1 VTRDREATLVTA
13 AGPSPP
19 AGFGLCCPPM
29 QQVVSA
35 HAYAKHRG
43 VSAKAVTKAIKDG
56 RLQRSV
62 EKRGPGWAIN
72 PIEADQEWAE
82 STDSGSGYP
91 GHAVQ
96 MALVEPPEPVA
107 APEVTAL
114 SRPISYAEA
123 RAQHERFKAR
133 LAELELEQRE
143 GKLVE
148 AEAAKKEAF
157 RIARLVRDAMLNI
170 PDRVAAELAAEGNQ
184 FKVHQRLTQE
194 IRRALEDMKL
204 E

>member
-1 VTRDREATLVTA
+1 MPYL
-13 AGPSPP
+13 
-19 AGFGLCCPPM
+19 L
-29 QQVVSA
+29 SA
-35 HAYAKHRG
+35 NQYARHRG
-43 VSAKAVTKAIKDG
+43 VSPGAVLAAIRTK
-56 RLQRSV
+56 RLLKSV
-62 EKRGPGWAIN
+62 DRLGTAYQIDPDL
-72 PIEADQEWAE
+72 ADAEWNE
-82 STDSGSGYP
+82 NTDQNRGYP
-91 GHAVQ
+91 AQVKKVEEQVAEKVEEPGPSEAV
-96 MALVEPPEPVA
+96 A
-107 APEVTAL
+107 T
-114 SRPISYAEA
+114 RPISYAEA

-170 PDRVAAELAAEGNQ
+170 PDRVSAELAAEGNQ